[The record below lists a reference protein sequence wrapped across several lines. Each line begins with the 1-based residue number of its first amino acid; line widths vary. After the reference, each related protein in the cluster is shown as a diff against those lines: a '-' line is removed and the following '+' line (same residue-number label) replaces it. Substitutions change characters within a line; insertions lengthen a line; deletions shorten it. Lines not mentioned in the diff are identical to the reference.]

1 MQKIVV
7 GVDGSEGS
15 QRALQWAIEEAGR
28 RDATVEAL
36 HAWEPGLT
44 AGLYS
49 GAVFTEESV
58 QEAGERVLDDTIA
71 AADPAGST
79 KVERRCVT
87 AQPAAAWSRSSC
99 RSWVSRL
106 SRLVTSRVYA
116 PPGTRGTASTRSL
129 RPGPGPQRVL
139 NAEALQRAMFTTVSG
154 RPRRGTVRDGRPGCS
169 PTR

>member
-15 QRALQWAIEEAGR
+15 QKALQWAIEEAGR

-58 QEAGERVLDDTIA
+58 QEAGEKVLDDTIA

-87 AQPAAAWSRSSC
+87 AQPAAALIEAGKDADLLVVGSRGIGGFYRLLIGSVSSQ
-99 RSWVSRL
+99 VAHH
-106 SRLVTSRVYA
+106 A
-116 PPGTRGTASTRSL
+116 PCP
-129 RPGPGPQRVL
+129 V
-139 NAEALQRAMFTTVSG
+139 V
-154 RPRRGTVRDGRPGCS
+154 VV
-169 PTR
+169 PTPS

>member
-58 QEAGERVLDDTIA
+58 QEAGEKVLDDTIA

-87 AQPAAAWSRSSC
+87 AQPAAALIEAGKDADLLVVGSRGIGGFYRLLIGSVSSQ
-99 RSWVSRL
+99 VAHH
-106 SRLVTSRVYA
+106 A
-116 PPGTRGTASTRSL
+116 PCP
-129 RPGPGPQRVL
+129 V
-139 NAEALQRAMFTTVSG
+139 V
-154 RPRRGTVRDGRPGCS
+154 VV
-169 PTR
+169 PTPS

>member
-15 QRALQWAIEEAGR
+15 QKALQWAIEEAGR

-58 QEAGERVLDDTIA
+58 QEAGEKVLDDTIA

-87 AQPAAAWSRSSC
+87 AQPAAALIEAAKDADLLVVGSRGLGGFYRLLIGSVSSP
-99 RSWVSRL
+99 VAHH
-106 SRLVTSRVYA
+106 A
-116 PPGTRGTASTRSL
+116 PCP
-129 RPGPGPQRVL
+129 V
-139 NAEALQRAMFTTVSG
+139 V
-154 RPRRGTVRDGRPGCS
+154 VV
-169 PTR
+169 PTPS

>member
-87 AQPAAAWSRSSC
+87 AQPAAALIEAGKDADLVVVGSRGIGGFYRLLIGSVSSQ
-99 RSWVSRL
+99 VAHH
-106 SRLVTSRVYA
+106 A
-116 PPGTRGTASTRSL
+116 PCPVVVVPAPS
-129 RPGPGPQRVL
+129 
-139 NAEALQRAMFTTVSG
+139 
-154 RPRRGTVRDGRPGCS
+154 
-169 PTR
+169 

>member
-15 QRALQWAIEEAGR
+15 QKALQWAIEEAGR

-36 HAWEPGLT
+36 HAWEPRLT

-58 QEAGERVLDDTIA
+58 QEAGEKVLDDTIA

-87 AQPAAAWSRSSC
+87 AQPAAALIEAGKDADLLVVGSRGIGGFYRLLIGSVSSQ
-99 RSWVSRL
+99 VAHH
-106 SRLVTSRVYA
+106 A
-116 PPGTRGTASTRSL
+116 PCP
-129 RPGPGPQRVL
+129 V
-139 NAEALQRAMFTTVSG
+139 V
-154 RPRRGTVRDGRPGCS
+154 VV
-169 PTR
+169 PTPS

>member
-87 AQPAAAWSRSSC
+87 AQPAAALIEAGKDADLLVVGSRGIGGFYRLLIGSVSSQ
-99 RSWVSRL
+99 VAHH
-106 SRLVTSRVYA
+106 A
-116 PPGTRGTASTRSL
+116 PCP
-129 RPGPGPQRVL
+129 V
-139 NAEALQRAMFTTVSG
+139 V
-154 RPRRGTVRDGRPGCS
+154 VV
-169 PTR
+169 PTPS

>member
-15 QRALQWAIEEAGR
+15 QRALLWAIEEAAR

-58 QEAGERVLDDTIA
+58 QEAGEKILADTIA

-87 AQPAAAWSRSSC
+87 AQPAAALIEAGKDADLVVVGSRGLGGFYRLLIGSVSSQ
-99 RSWVSRL
+99 VAHH
-106 SRLVTSRVYA
+106 A
-116 PPGTRGTASTRSL
+116 PCPVVVVPAPS
-129 RPGPGPQRVL
+129 
-139 NAEALQRAMFTTVSG
+139 
-154 RPRRGTVRDGRPGCS
+154 
-169 PTR
+169 

>member
-15 QRALQWAIEEAGR
+15 QKALQWAIEEAGR

-58 QEAGERVLDDTIA
+58 QEAGEKVLDDTIA

-87 AQPAAAWSRSSC
+87 AQPAAALIEAAKDADLLVVGSRGLGGFYRLLIGSVSSQ
-99 RSWVSRL
+99 VAHH
-106 SRLVTSRVYA
+106 A
-116 PPGTRGTASTRSL
+116 PCP
-129 RPGPGPQRVL
+129 V
-139 NAEALQRAMFTTVSG
+139 V
-154 RPRRGTVRDGRPGCS
+154 VV
-169 PTR
+169 PTPS

>member
-87 AQPAAAWSRSSC
+87 AQPAAALIEAGKDADLVVVGSRGLGGFYRLLIGSVSSQ
-99 RSWVSRL
+99 VAHH
-106 SRLVTSRVYA
+106 A
-116 PPGTRGTASTRSL
+116 PCPVVVVPAPS
-129 RPGPGPQRVL
+129 
-139 NAEALQRAMFTTVSG
+139 
-154 RPRRGTVRDGRPGCS
+154 
-169 PTR
+169 

>member
-58 QEAGERVLDDTIA
+58 QEAGEKVLEDTIA

-87 AQPAAAWSRSSC
+87 AQPAAALIEAAKDADLLVVGSRGLGGFYRLLIGSVSSQ
-99 RSWVSRL
+99 VAHH
-106 SRLVTSRVYA
+106 A
-116 PPGTRGTASTRSL
+116 PCP
-129 RPGPGPQRVL
+129 V
-139 NAEALQRAMFTTVSG
+139 V
-154 RPRRGTVRDGRPGCS
+154 VV
-169 PTR
+169 PTPS

>member
-58 QEAGERVLDDTIA
+58 QEAGEKVLEETIA

-87 AQPAAAWSRSSC
+87 AQPAAALIEAAKDADLLVVGSRGLGGFYRLLIGSVSSQ
-99 RSWVSRL
+99 VAHH
-106 SRLVTSRVYA
+106 A
-116 PPGTRGTASTRSL
+116 PCP
-129 RPGPGPQRVL
+129 V
-139 NAEALQRAMFTTVSG
+139 V
-154 RPRRGTVRDGRPGCS
+154 VV
-169 PTR
+169 PTPS

>member
-58 QEAGERVLDDTIA
+58 QEAGEKVLDDTIA

-87 AQPAAAWSRSSC
+87 AQPAAALIEAGKDADLLVVGSRGIGGFYRLLIGSVSSQ
-99 RSWVSRL
+99 VAHH
-106 SRLVTSRVYA
+106 A
-116 PPGTRGTASTRSL
+116 PCPI
-129 RPGPGPQRVL
+129 V
-139 NAEALQRAMFTTVSG
+139 V
-154 RPRRGTVRDGRPGCS
+154 V
-169 PTR
+169 PTPSQAGGEV